1 MAEHYRFFDSIDGGD
16 ERYYTADEF
25 AEYFRQ
31 LLTSGIFNGGE
42 NLRVTT
48 TGVDMNIMIQPG
60 YAWLEGYLY
69 KIDTEPLVLT
79 LDAADPNLDR
89 IDRVV
94 IRLDK
99 RLENRYV
106 KAFILKGEPAEEPE
120 VPELTRDENI
130 YEISLAQIKVL
141 GGKSFI
147 GEAEVLDE
155 RFDES
160 VCGIVNSLIKIDTS
174 HLIKAFEGEWQ
185 TWFNA
190 IKDETFVPIGNLR
203 DGFIR
208 TPSDLIYSTPD
219 SKLQIEKGWPIHR
232 NIPKMELEGLGL
244 NEDGNLYIN
253 TLKNDYE
260 DVFSHNVEG
269 NLSSENLHADSQL
282 AIPFTVNTDVK
293 HLQITMILKRYSIGM
308 IRCIIC
314 GSDDEGLPDLT
325 KEIGR
330 YFPDWREYSAMS
342 ETFTEFTWDM
352 ALNRLLKTDEQYYVI
367 LYSWSIEYYINAAY
381 SDSPGEVNYFLSTN
395 QGSTWTS
402 YERTPHVIISG
413 KELIDE
419 GVATIDYS
427 NVANF
432 IKHGLINLEITEN
445 VNSYYVIDV
454 LDLNG
459 NVIKGNI
466 IPGKYL
472 FKDNLSKDTK
482 VRIKLIKV
490 GEEEPKLKNY
500 EHLWVAD
507 ISTVR
512 IEQAIVPSESTILY
526 YPSAKTGPATIYAH
540 ISEGGRYRLKCE
552 IKTNN
557 ATVNAFITI
566 YENNS
571 SYGNRIGYASVTGD
585 VYTPVT
591 IDLDSVAPNSKIAI
605 ALTTS
610 SSSNPP
616 SIRYIEICG
625 EYGYQKIELTGI

>member
-190 IKDETFVPIGNLR
+190 
-203 DGFIR
+203 
-208 TPSDLIYSTPD
+208 
-219 SKLQIEKGWPIHR
+219 
-232 NIPKMELEGLGL
+232 
-244 NEDGNLYIN
+244 
-253 TLKNDYE
+253 
-260 DVFSHNVEG
+260 
-269 NLSSENLHADSQL
+269 
-282 AIPFTVNTDVK
+282 
-293 HLQITMILKRYSIGM
+293 
-308 IRCIIC
+308 
-314 GSDDEGLPDLT
+314 
-325 KEIGR
+325 
-330 YFPDWREYSAMS
+330 
-342 ETFTEFTWDM
+342 
-352 ALNRLLKTDEQYYVI
+352 
-367 LYSWSIEYYINAAY
+367 
-381 SDSPGEVNYFLSTN
+381 
-395 QGSTWTS
+395 
-402 YERTPHVIISG
+402 
-413 KELIDE
+413 
-419 GVATIDYS
+419 
-427 NVANF
+427 
-432 IKHGLINLEITEN
+432 
-445 VNSYYVIDV
+445 
-454 LDLNG
+454 
-459 NVIKGNI
+459 
-466 IPGKYL
+466 
-472 FKDNLSKDTK
+472 
-482 VRIKLIKV
+482 
-490 GEEEPKLKNY
+490 
-500 EHLWVAD
+500 
-507 ISTVR
+507 
-512 IEQAIVPSESTILY
+512 
-526 YPSAKTGPATIYAH
+526 
-540 ISEGGRYRLKCE
+540 
-552 IKTNN
+552 
-557 ATVNAFITI
+557 
-566 YENNS
+566 
-571 SYGNRIGYASVTGD
+571 
-585 VYTPVT
+585 
-591 IDLDSVAPNSKIAI
+591 
-605 ALTTS
+605 
-610 SSSNPP
+610 
-616 SIRYIEICG
+616 
-625 EYGYQKIELTGI
+625 